1 MNLYRLSRLWASE
14 KNAAGISFPAV
25 FLCLYMV
32 LLRDLFY
39 NLRGRYGGLSF
50 WIISP
55 KNISLRIHKKR

>member
-39 NLRGRYGGLSF
+39 NLRG
-50 WIISP
+50 
-55 KNISLRIHKKR
+55 